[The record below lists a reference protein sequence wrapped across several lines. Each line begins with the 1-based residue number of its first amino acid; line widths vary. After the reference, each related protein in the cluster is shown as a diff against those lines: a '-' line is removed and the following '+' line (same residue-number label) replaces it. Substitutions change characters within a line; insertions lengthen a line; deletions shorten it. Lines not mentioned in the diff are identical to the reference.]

1 MSKPTDQDLEK
12 LFKTAKVMRP
22 DVEDLEA
29 GFESRLSAR
38 LHEIDRHQALGVRRQ
53 EETFEERKE
62 TLLSV
67 WAWRLAP
74 VMAIP
79 LLILIIISAVLEF
92 QNSRDLINPI
102 DAYERAQIMMYLTG
116 E

>member
-12 LFKTAKVMRP
+12 LFRAAKVMKP
-22 DVEDLEA
+22 DVKDLEA

-38 LHEIDRHQALGVRRQ
+38 IRE
-53 EETFEERKE
+53 EERKE

-79 LLILIIISAVLEF
+79 LL
-92 QNSRDLINPI
+92 NSHYYQRLSWNFKIHGTWSTPSMRMK
-102 DAYERAQIMMYLTG
+102 ELRS
-116 E
+116 